1 MNEDTQAIHMSFS
14 DPRCSVLTINIK

>member
-14 DPRCSVLTINIK
+14 DPRCSVLIINIK